1 MKRMNII
8 QAFLV
13 FSASLVNIQSLFRYY
28 SMVIVEICIAL
39 VCTAWVLRYHYRNPA
54 MGKIPRWI
62 RVSKYMLVNTIV
74 NTDTKPASP
83 YVYLS
88 LVILGVH
95 FWLHLKAGSNQ
106 SA

>member
-1 MKRMNII
+1 
-8 QAFLV
+8 
-13 FSASLVNIQSLFRYY
+13 
-28 SMVIVEICIAL
+28 
-39 VCTAWVLRYHYRNPA
+39 

-74 NTDTKPASP
+74 NTDAKPASP

>member
-1 MKRMNII
+1 
-8 QAFLV
+8 
-13 FSASLVNIQSLFRYY
+13 
-28 SMVIVEICIAL
+28 
-39 VCTAWVLRYHYRNPA
+39 

-62 RVSKYMLVNTIV
+62 RVSKYMLV